1 MPDYSFVFSL
11 PKRTTMSINKCFH
24 IHKNWKQNTTK
35 VGSEMPQKLEVK
47 CHKYWKRK
55 ICFARI
61 QVRFKW
67 NRKIDQRIQRKRKRN
82 AIETPWFEDCH
93 HWNRIWLSKRGWRFC
108 HSYWLS
114 KRLAVPFKFAFNSN
128 TVFVNINAVFNFIQI
143 ILLLTT
149 ITNDKPAKTIKINSS
164 LCIKNERVFVREYH
178 FYVCDA

>member
-1 MPDYSFVFSL
+1 MA
-11 PKRTTMSINKCFH
+11 TSINKCFR
-24 IHKNWKQNTTK
+24 IHKSWKQNTTK
-35 VGSEMPQKLEVK
+35 IGSEMPQILEVK
-47 CHKYWKRK
+47 CHKYWKWK

-67 NRKIDQRIQRKRKRN
+67 NRKIDQRIQRKRKTN

-114 KRLAVPFKFAFNSN
+114 KRLAIPFNSHSI
-128 TVFVNINAVFNFIQI
+128 TIRPLLISTPFFNFIQI

-149 ITNDKPAKTIKINSS
+149 IMNDKPANNNKDKSN
-164 LCIKNERVFVREYH
+164 LFIKNERVFVREYH
-178 FYVCDA
+178 FYVRDAQKAGLVSRF